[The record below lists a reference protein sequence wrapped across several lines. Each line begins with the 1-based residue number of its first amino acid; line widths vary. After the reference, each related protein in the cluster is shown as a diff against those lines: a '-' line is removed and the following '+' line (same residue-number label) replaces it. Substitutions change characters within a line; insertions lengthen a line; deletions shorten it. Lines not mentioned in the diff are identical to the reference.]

1 MNEIWR
7 GIQRLITGGNSMRR
21 ANLVT
26 VVLLFMLIPLL
37 PLQEVSANQSVVN
50 PGPVEHTLFFIGEAD
65 GTKSGSMTP
74 SESSLNNFIENE
86 VNTEASAEQLKLLSF
101 ESSIASDGIIPEGTW
116 IYRTNYRVEGASTAA
131 ANWTV
136 EIEIAGETFSNSIF
150 SVAGRGPSFDIDVEI
165 DELVVNQ
172 GEQII
177 VTFYLENGIEM

>member
-7 GIQRLITGGNSMRR
+7 GIQRLITGGNGMRR

-116 IYRTNYRVEGASTAA
+116 IRGAL
-131 ANWTV
+131 
-136 EIEIAGETFSNSIF
+136 SIRPLI
-150 SVAGRGPSFDIDVEI
+150 VPID
-165 DELVVNQ
+165 
-172 GEQII
+172 
-177 VTFYLENGIEM
+177 